1 MPAVLFFSIE
11 IAMTMTEQLNA
22 LGSILA
28 QGSLHSLFQPIICL
42 SERRILGYEAL
53 SRGPSNSPLH
63 SPVALFSVASHAGR
77 LSELEIA
84 CRESA
89 CRRFSEQKLP
99 GKLFLNISPE
109 SLMETAHQP
118 GRTLQLLRDFGI
130 PPSQVVIELTEQ
142 TPTDDFD
149 LLQTALH
156 HYRDMGFAIALDDLG
171 AGYSSLRLWSELR
184 PDYVKIDRHFID
196 GIHQDALKREF
207 VGSILQI
214 ARASRAQVIAE
225 GIELPEELAVLTE
238 MGVDLVQGYLLCRPQ
253 EQPPQEARL
262 MLPKQDNANLALS
275 EEGSDLSAL
284 LNEQPAVDQDT
295 ATALVLES
303 FRRQANLNS
312 LAVLDGRGHP
322 VGIVHRHSL
331 SDALLKPFAT
341 DLFARKP
348 ISRLMSDDFLA
359 VELSQ
364 SLQQVSRLLT
374 SRARQRIEEDFI
386 ITLNGDYLGLGR
398 VIDVLK
404 LITELKIQQARYA
417 NPLTLLPGNVP
428 IQQCLTR
435 LLQQRRESVIC
446 YVDIDSFKPFND
458 IYGYGR
464 GDEVLLCLAQCLN
477 DRVDP
482 SRDFVGHIGGDDF
495 FTGAGPAGLA
505 QAAQPVIGRFPH
517 PMPALLSHRTHRRRL
532 LRGVEPPGRAPG
544 VRLVV
549 AVDRCGAF
557 VSTGLWT
564 TGCQPVGGAGL
575 TGQAPRQGCGRLQH
589 SCHRQHGQ
597 RAAAALSLGGF
608 RVLVFE
614 HSHHFRG
621 MPGCRRHTIGWP
633 TETPQALH
641 TLKEAGTRQA
651 AGALADD
658 QRAAQWLLGL
668 GVQCGQVFKGRG
680 QRLHR
685 RRGELQALQQRAV
698 GQQMALAARLVQF
711 VE

>member
-1 MPAVLFFSIE
+1 
-11 IAMTMTEQLNA
+11 MTTTEQLSA
-22 LGSILA
+22 LSSILA
-28 QGSLHSLFQPIICL
+28 QSGLHSLFQPIISL

-63 SPVALFSVASHAGR
+63 SPVALFAVARQAGR

-84 CRESA
+84 CRQSA
-89 CRRFSEQKLP
+89 CKRFSEQQLP
-99 GKLFLNISPE
+99 GKLFLNVSPE
-109 SLMETAHQP
+109 SLLEAAHQP
-118 GRTLQLLRDFGI
+118 GRTLQLLEDFGI

-142 TPTDDFD
+142 TPIDDLQ
-149 LLQTALH
+149 LLQNALH
-156 HYRDMGFAIALDDLG
+156 HYRDMGFSIALDDLG

-214 ARASRAQVIAE
+214 AKASRAQVIAE
-225 GIELPEELAVLTE
+225 GIELTEELAVLTE

-253 EQPPQEARL
+253 EQPPRDARA
-262 MLPKQDNANLALS
+262 MMPKHDHTSVALNDD
-275 EEGSDLSAL
+275 GSDLSAL
-284 LNEQPAVDQDT
+284 LNEQPAVARNTPT
-295 ATALVLES
+295 ANVLEA

-312 LAVLDGRGHP
+312 LAVLDEQGQP
-322 VGIVHRHSL
+322 CGIVHRHSL

-348 ISRLMSDDFLA
+348 ISRLMNDDFLA

-364 SLQQVSRLLT
+364 SLQQVSRLIT

-386 ITLNGDYLGLGR
+386 ITLNGHYLGLGR

-428 IQQCLTR
+428 IQQCLSR
-435 LLQQRRESVIC
+435 LLQQARESVIC

-495 FTGAGPAGLA
+495 LLVLGPEDW
-505 QAAQPVIGRFPH
+505 
-517 PMPALLSHRTHRRRL
+517 RRRL
-532 LRGVEPPGRAPG
+532 NQLLDDFHSQCRRFYRSEHLEAGCFVAPN
-544 VRLVV
+544 
-549 AVDRCGAF
+549 
-557 VSTGLWT
+557 
-564 TGCQPVGGAGL
+564 
-575 TGQAPRQGCGRLQH
+575 RQGIRQEFPLLSLSIGVVHLYPQACGQLDSNQLAELASQAKHHAKNIQGYSIHVIDSLEAAASLGAQNLSEPLRDQ
-589 SCHRQHGQ
+589 SAD
-597 RAAAALSLGGF
+597 RAAS
-608 RVLVFE
+608 V
-614 HSHHFRG
+614 
-621 MPGCRRHTIGWP
+621 
-633 TETPQALH
+633 
-641 TLKEAGTRQA
+641 
-651 AGALADD
+651 
-658 QRAAQWLLGL
+658 
-668 GVQCGQVFKGRG
+668 
-680 QRLHR
+680 
-685 RRGELQALQQRAV
+685 
-698 GQQMALAARLVQF
+698 
-711 VE
+711 